1 MSWRLRGCPVMA
13 VYGQMA
19 VCILV
24 LWSSRLAGQAKQKK
38 LKSNDE
44 KHFLIQCGEPF
55 EWTFRECGEN
65 SMKQTKS
72 PLAIEPQIPFS
83 LNMKTELSLSTL
95 SVSGN
100 KARR

>member
-1 MSWRLRGCPVMA
+1 MA

-19 VCILV
+19 VCIMV

-55 EWTFRECGEN
+55 QWTFRGCGEN

-72 PLAIEPQIPFS
+72 PLAIEPPIP
-83 LNMKTELSLSTL
+83 L
-95 SVSGN
+95 
-100 KARR
+100 A